1 MPIILAM
8 CLAGGDTEDGGGVRV
23 VDGNSLALISADGE
37 QSGGLGDG
45 KNCGSVSDAAGG
57 LAGSWE
63 REPLRGGRCDG
74 EGHQR
79 DPQFKQRVWRA
90 HASTPNIKP

>member
-1 MPIILAM
+1 M
-8 CLAGGDTEDGGGVRV
+8 CLTSGDTEDGGGVRV
-23 VDGNSLALISADGE
+23 VEGNSLALIRADGE

-45 KNCGSVSDAAGG
+45 KNGGFVGDVAGG

-74 EGHQR
+74 EGQQR
-79 DPQFKQRVWRA
+79 HPQCKHLVRRA
-90 HASTPNIKP
+90 DACILNVKP